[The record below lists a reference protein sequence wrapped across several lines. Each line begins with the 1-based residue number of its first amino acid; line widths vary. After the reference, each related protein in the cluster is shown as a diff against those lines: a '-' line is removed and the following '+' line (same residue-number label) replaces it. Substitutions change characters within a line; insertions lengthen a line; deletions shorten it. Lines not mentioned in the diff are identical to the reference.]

1 MSEHQ
6 LQTWTER
13 RRDQARIDALEAE
26 LATAHERLDTLAGAY
41 QDALEALA
49 DAHWH
54 SSGVPLQHALWALAG
69 AMATV
74 VAMRWLA

>member
-1 MSEHQ
+1 VDRAAPGSGAH
-6 LQTWTER
+6 R
-13 RRDQARIDALEAE
+13 R
-26 LATAHERLDTLAGAY
+26 AY